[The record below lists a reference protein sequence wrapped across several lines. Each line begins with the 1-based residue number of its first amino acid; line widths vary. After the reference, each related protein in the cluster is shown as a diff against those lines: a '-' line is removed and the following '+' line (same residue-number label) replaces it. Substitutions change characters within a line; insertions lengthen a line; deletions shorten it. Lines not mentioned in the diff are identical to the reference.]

1 MGDIATLEPGEILP
15 CDGIL
20 VSGHRIRCDE
30 SSLTGETDPIKKH
43 TFDESHGQYDGEKRR
58 ECFLLSG
65 SKVLE
70 GVGRY
75 VVVAVG
81 ERSFN
86 GRILMGTGFIN
97 LITFSRLIVAFLQ
110 PCESLQ
116 LLRLSKRNST
126 ISPNSSLKSGHFVV

>member
-1 MGDIATLEPGEILP
+1 MLISSKDVLVGDIETLEPGEILP

-20 VSGHRIRCDE
+20 VSGYRIRCDE
-30 SSLTGETDPIKKH
+30 SSVWGESDPIRKH
-43 TFDESHGQYDGEKRR
+43 TFDESHGQYDGEKPRD
-58 ECFLLSG
+58 CFVLSG

-86 GRILMGTGFIN
+86 GRILMGTDFIN
-97 LITFSRLIVAFLQ
+97 
-110 PCESLQ
+110 P
-116 LLRLSKRNST
+116 
-126 ISPNSSLKSGHFVV
+126 ISFQG